1 MYCGVILMTRIM
13 RNEEQDIEF
22 GGLVVRFWE
31 NRITDAE
38 LERLRETLA
47 SSPERAREFREL
59 QSLKELL
66 ERRDEARR
74 FDAEAALADI
84 RRRMRRRRR
93 LVAWRWAAA
102 ACAALLLGA
111 GGLFWAERA
120 EVGVAPERTVV
131 AERWEPQAGK
141 AYLQVAEQAEVELA
155 PDSVMIVG
163 SSRRDSL
170 AGEERAGSVSGADAE
185 WYRLFTTTGAVYTVV
200 LADGTR
206 VWLNAESE
214 LRYPERFEG
223 DSREVCLTGEGYF
236 EVTKD
241 AKRPFRVRL
250 GDVTVEVL
258 GTEFNARGYADEE
271 TLDVTLVSGGVR
283 VLEEEREVARLK
295 PSERVDVDARTGDF
309 RVSKADLGSV
319 LAWRE
324 GMFVFRNTPMEDI
337 ARELSRWY
345 GVEFSVDGLL
355 AETVYSG
362 NISRFEPLE
371 RVLDIMR
378 LTNEI
383 EFVYVEKDKIK
394 VIPKE

>member
-1 MYCGVILMTRIM
+1 M

-102 ACAALLLGA
+102 ACVALLLGA

-120 EVGVAPERTVV
+120 EVGSAPERTVV

-155 PDSVMIVG
+155 PDSVMVVG
-163 SSRRDSL
+163 RSRRDTL
-170 AGEERAGSVSGADAE
+170 PGEEGAGSVSGTDAE

-223 DSREVCLTGEGYF
+223 DFREVCLTGEGYF

-271 TLDVTLVSGGVR
+271 MLDVTLVSGGVR

-295 PSERVDVDARTGDF
+295 PSERVDVDARTGEA

-362 NISRFEPLE
+362 NISRFESLE

>member
-1 MYCGVILMTRIM
+1 MILMTRIM

-31 NRITDAE
+31 DRITDAE

-102 ACAALLLGA
+102 ACVALLLGA

-120 EVGVAPERTVV
+120 EVGVAPEQTVV

-155 PDSVMIVG
+155 PDSVMVVG
-163 SSRRDSL
+163 RSRRDTL
-170 AGEERAGSVSGADAE
+170 PGEEGAGSVSGADAE

-283 VLEEEREVARLK
+283 VLDEEREVARLK
-295 PSERVDVDARTGDF
+295 PSERVDVNVRTGDF

-319 LAWRE
+319 LAWKE
-324 GMFVFRNTPMEDI
+324 GMFVFKNTPLEEI
-337 ARELSRWY
+337 LRQLSRWY
-345 GVEFSVDGLL
+345 GEEFSLDEGL
-355 AETVYSG
+355 AEGVYSG

-383 EFVYVEKDKIK
+383 EFVEVEKNKIE